1 MILYERNKKLVGTFG
16 NSILD
21 PEDFSIEKSGD
32 KIVLTVGDK
41 VIEGN
46 RPVSISTPSELKN
59 ALTTNADPN
68 IALVENTS
76 VIDQI
81 SVEHD
86 CTLNLNEHVLT
97 FENSKSDVPISCD
110 KGTLTVKNGIL
121 DATTAKPSLVPI
133 NAWGGTLVLED
144 VTVYSNTKSESCVFC
159 NSGEVI
165 IKSGKYINKN
175 TGNYEWTGGAPL
187 VLNVKN
193 GSGGKITCYGG
204 FFVGRDPA
212 LGDDADGGTFVAEG
226 YESVPVKVDG
236 YDGFEVR
243 KKNN

>member
-1 MILYERNKKLVGTFG
+1 MFLYEKNKKFVGTFG
-16 NSILD
+16 NNITD
-21 PEDFSIEKSGD
+21 PADFIIERNDDKIIMTIGD
-32 KIVLTVGDK
+32 KI
-41 VIEGN
+41 IEGN
-46 RPVSISTPSELKN
+46 CAARIASSDDLKD
-59 ALTTNADPN
+59 ALTTSAKPN
-68 IALVENTS
+68 IALVKDTS
-76 VIDQI
+76 IVKQI

-86 CTLNLNEHVLT
+86 CTLNLNDKKIT
-97 FENSKSDVPISCD
+97 FEGSESDVPISCD
-110 KGTLTVKNGIL
+110 KGTLTVRDGVL

-133 NAWGGTLVLED
+133 NAWGGTLILEN

-175 TGNYEWTGGAPL
+175 AGSYEYAGGAPL

-204 FFVGRDPA
+204 FFAGRDPA

-226 YESVPVKVDG
+226 YESVPAIVDG
-236 YDGFEVR
+236 YKGFMV
-243 KKNN
+243 KKKS

>member
-1 MILYERNKKLVGTFG
+1 MILYERKGKLVGTFG
-16 NSILD
+16 ASTLD
-21 PEDFSIEKSGD
+21 PADFTIEKDGE
-32 KIVLTVGDK
+32 KIIMTIGDK

-46 RPVSISTPSELKN
+46 CATRISSPEEFKE
-59 ALTTNADPN
+59 ALTTSAKSN
-68 IALVENTS
+68 IALVEDTS
-76 VIDQI
+76 VVKQI

-86 CTLNLNEHVLT
+86 CTLNLNERKIT
-97 FENSKSDVPISCD
+97 FENSESDVPISCD
-110 KGTLTVKNGIL
+110 KGTMVVKNGTL

-133 NAWGGTLVLED
+133 NAWGGTLILEN

-175 TGNYEWTGGAPL
+175 TGSYEWAGGAPL

-204 FFVGRDPA
+204 FFAGRDPA

-226 YESVPVKVDG
+226 YESVPAIVDG
-236 YDGFEVR
+236 YKGFIV
-243 KKNN
+243 KKKS